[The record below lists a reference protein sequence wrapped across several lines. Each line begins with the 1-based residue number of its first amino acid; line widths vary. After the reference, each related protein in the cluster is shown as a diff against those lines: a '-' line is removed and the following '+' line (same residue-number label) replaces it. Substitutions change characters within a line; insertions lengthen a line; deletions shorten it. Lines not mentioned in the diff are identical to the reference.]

1 MFKKLL
7 VSTPVLFG
15 VLFFSI
21 NLLYLWYTS
30 HDYVA
35 PSFEDAVIA
44 CKDVSNHHWADYERT
59 YQDKCLDEYFGGK
72 EDGIIT
78 IFEMLWDLG
87 LLFSVIGIVFIIP
100 LSIYLLMRWRMHRYG
115 HY

>member
-7 VSTPVLFG
+7 VFTPVLFS

-21 NLLYLWYTS
+21 NLLYLWHTS

-35 PSFEDAVIA
+35 PSFENAVIA
-44 CKDVSNHHWADYERT
+44 CKDVSNDHWADYERT
-59 YQDKCLDEYFGGK
+59 YQDECIDKFMGEESFLITTSELFWAFGLLLSIVGMVY
-72 EDGIIT
+72 IIT
-78 IFEMLWDLG
+78 
-87 LLFSVIGIVFIIP
+87 
-100 LSIYLLMRWRMHRYG
+100 LSIYILLSWRKHRYG

>member
-7 VSTPVLFG
+7 VFTPVLFS

-30 HDYVA
+30 RDYVA
-35 PSFEDAVIA
+35 PSFEDAFIA
-44 CKDVSNHHWADYERT
+44 CKDVSNDNWADYERT
-59 YQDKCLDEYFGGK
+59 YQDECIDKFMGEESFLTTTSELF
-72 EDGIIT
+72 
-78 IFEMLWDLG
+78 WALG
-87 LLFSVIGIVFIIP
+87 LLLSIVGMVYVIP
-100 LSIYLLMRWRMHRYG
+100 LSIYLLLSWRKHRYG